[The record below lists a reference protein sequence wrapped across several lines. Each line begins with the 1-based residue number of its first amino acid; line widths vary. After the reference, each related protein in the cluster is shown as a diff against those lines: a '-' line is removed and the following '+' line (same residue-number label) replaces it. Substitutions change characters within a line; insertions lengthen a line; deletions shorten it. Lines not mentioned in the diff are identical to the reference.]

1 VRVWLLHLAP
11 PTSSPTACTYRRRSS
26 AAPPLGSENT
36 RRLTL
41 ALSGGTA
48 LAIEYDGSAGRRKN
62 SLPKDWRAWLSR
74 ESTFHTHD
82 ATSILNH

>member
-62 SLPKDWRAWLSR
+62 SVAQGLASLAIKGEHLPYS
-74 ESTFHTHD
+74 
-82 ATSILNH
+82 